1 MDAAAARLA
10 PDGLIACT
18 DADSTVAPDWVA
30 AQLAAAAAGAR
41 AIGGRIE
48 IAPAEMA
55 QLPPGV
61 ARDRLRRQRRR
72 HRLVLADPGPPG
84 STSEHWQF
92 SGASLAVTAD
102 VYRRVGGMGPDPA
115 LEDEAFE
122 RALIAHGV
130 PIHRPLAV
138 RVTTSGRLV
147 GRAERGLAHDL
158 ARPPRMPG
166 CRIQG
171 RVAQQAYDRTSDTR
185 READP
190 VPQRGLRQGEGT
202 GDGAGGPYR
211 LRPARHLQE
220 AAQGAPEGDQG
231 ARPPA
236 GTADQEAGWQGRG
249 GPAPRGRPGRGAG
262 RADGHPEGSRLGPG
276 ADACGCAG

>member
-1 MDAAAARLA
+1 MSALRCCVVVPARDEEELIGACLDALAAQRGVAAVVWEVIVVLDACTDDTAGRVAEAAARHPQLRLGVLRGPGRGAGPARRVGMDAAAARLA

-72 HRLVLADPGPPG
+72 HRLVLSDPGPPG

-102 VYRRVGGMGPDPA
+102 VYRRVGGMGPDRA

-130 PIHRPLAV
+130 PIHRSLAV

-147 GRAERGLAHDL
+147 GRAESGLAHDL
-158 ARPPRMPG
+158 A
-166 CRIQG
+166 
-171 RVAQQAYDRTSDTR
+171 QAA
-185 READP
+185 ADAWLP
-190 VPQRGLRQGEGT
+190 NT
-202 GDGAGGPYR
+202 
-211 LRPARHLQE
+211 
-220 AAQGAPEGDQG
+220 
-231 ARPPA
+231 
-236 GTADQEAGWQGRG
+236 
-249 GPAPRGRPGRGAG
+249 
-262 RADGHPEGSRLGPG
+262 GPG
-276 ADACGCAG
+276 SAARL

>member
-1 MDAAAARLA
+1 MSAPRCCVVVPARDEEELIGACLDALAAQRGVAGVVWEVIVVLDACTDDTAVRVAEAAARHPRLPLGILRGPGKGAGPARRVGMDAAAVRLA

-30 AQLAAAAAGAR
+30 AQLAAAAAGAQ

-55 QLPPGV
+55 RLPPGV
-61 ARDRLRRQRRR
+61 ARDRLLRQRRR

-102 VYRRVGGMGPDPA
+102 VYRRVGGMGPDRA

-130 PIHRPLAV
+130 PIHRTLTV

-147 GRAERGLAHDL
+147 G
-158 ARPPRMPG
+158 
-166 CRIQG
+166 
-171 RVAQQAYDRTSDTR
+171 
-185 READP
+185 
-190 VPQRGLRQGEGT
+190 VPN
-202 GDGAGGPYR
+202 
-211 LRPARHLQE
+211 
-220 AAQGAPEGDQG
+220 
-231 ARPPA
+231 
-236 GTADQEAGWQGRG
+236 AGWRTTWLLL
-249 GPAPRGRPGRGAG
+249 R
-262 RADGHPEGSRLGPG
+262 GSRSQAHGGESAAGPLNFSWG
-276 ADACGCAG
+276 RSIACSRTRTAM